1 MKIWWKKIV
10 GSHGGNHHQKESEEE
25 ELAGLLL
32 GDRSGHSAEAGSF
45 FFFFSPFDVC
55 FLGRF
60 RERYPDFR
68 SAGWS
73 CLFCLLLSGSG
84 FLLSSRSFNACQM
97 VPKRVS
103 IQHPLGSNW
112 HPLKVLVSVC
122 CMFFFTGLDTCLAD
136 GTIRNLHMIMIW
148 SFSSY
153 LMEPIGLCVFFLY
166 FFEWLFHNEVEL
178 NIR

>member
-1 MKIWWKKIV
+1 MV
-10 GSHGGNHHQKESEEE
+10 GSHGEIINSDSEEE

-45 FFFFSPFDVC
+45 FLFFPFDVC

-103 IQHPLGSNW
+103 IQHPVGSNW
-112 HPLKVLVSVC
+112 HPLEGAGERMLYV
-122 CMFFFTGLDTCLAD
+122 FFFTGLDTCLAD
-136 GTIRNLHMIMIW
+136 GTILNLHMIMI
-148 SFSSY
+148 
-153 LMEPIGLCVFFLY
+153 
-166 FFEWLFHNEVEL
+166 
-178 NIR
+178 